1 MDTLDDHRRQ
11 VETGDGTRLSVI
23 DIGSSGGSRRPF
35 VILPAWTNAAI
46 EYRPQIDDFARDHRV
61 IAVDMRGHGESDKP
75 ASGYRVSRFAADLR
89 DVLTRLEIDDAVIM
103 GHSMGCSVIWAYLD
117 LYGPDRLAKLVL
129 VDQAATQLIQPW
141 WSDRERLDFGC
152 RDTPESLFDFCAALA
167 GPDGEQV
174 TRELFCGLFTPGFP
188 ASDADRIVNE
198 ILKMPRAHAAA
209 LMLDHATRDWR
220 DVIAQIR
227 LPALVVGARKSVF
240 PAESQMWIA
249 SRIPGAKL
257 EIFDEDE
264 GGSHFMCLE
273 NPKRFNAIVR
283 AFVGA

>member
-1 MDTLDDHRRQ
+1 MVMLGDHRRK
-11 VETGDGTRLSVI
+11 VETNDGVCLSVI
-23 DIGSSGGSRRPF
+23 DIGNGQPF
-35 VILPAWTNAAI
+35 IILPAWTNAAI
-46 EYRPQIDDFARDHRV
+46 EYWPQIDEFARDYRV

-75 ASGYRVSRFAADLR
+75 QSGYRVSRIAADLR
-89 DVLTRLEIDDAVIM
+89 NVLIELEIDEAVIM

-117 LYGPDRLAKLVL
+117 IFGPERLAKLIL

-141 WSDRERLDFGC
+141 WSEQERLNFGC
-152 RDTPESLFDFCAALA
+152 RDTPESLFDFCADLA
-167 GPDGEQV
+167 GPDGERV
-174 TRELFCGLFTPGFP
+174 TRDLFCGLFTPSYP
-188 ASDADRIVNE
+188 AAEADNVVDE

-227 LPALVVGARKSVF
+227 LPTLVVGAEKSVF
-240 PAESQMWIA
+240 PVESQMWIA

-273 NPKRFNAIVR
+273 NPKRFNAAVR
-283 AFVGA
+283 SFVSG

>member
-1 MDTLDDHRRQ
+1 MVMFEDYRRN
-11 VETGDGTRLSVI
+11 VETNDGVSLSVI
-23 DIGSSGGSRRPF
+23 DIGNGQPF
-35 VILPAWTNAAI
+35 IILPAWTNAAI
-46 EYRPQIDDFARDHRV
+46 EYQPQIDEFARDYRV

-75 ASGYRVSRFAADLR
+75 QSGYRVSRIAADLR
-89 DVLTRLEIDDAVIM
+89 NVLIELEIDDAVIM

-117 LYGPDRLAKLVL
+117 LYGPGRLAKLIL

-141 WSDRERLDFGC
+141 WSERERLDFGC
-152 RDTPESLFDFCAALA
+152 RDTPESLFDFCTDLA

-174 TRELFCGLFTPGFP
+174 TRDLFCGLFTANFSAGE
-188 ASDADRIVNE
+188 AENVVNE

-227 LPALVVGARKSVF
+227 LPTLVVGAEKSVF
-240 PAESQMWIA
+240 PVESQMWIA
-249 SRIPGAKL
+249 SRIPGARL

-273 NPKRFNAIVR
+273 NPKRFNTIVR
-283 AFVGA
+283 SFVSE